1 MNTCIS
7 THIYIFTFGHVS
19 TAGIFIYIYQY
30 VYRWIHMYMCL
41 YVCKYTY
48 VEDLGV
54 EIDVETDAGIRA
66 CTCFTR
72 RASP

>member
-1 MNTCIS
+1 
-7 THIYIFTFGHVS
+7 
-19 TAGIFIYIYQY
+19 
-30 VYRWIHMYMCL
+30 MYMCL
-41 YVCKYTY
+41 YVCKYIY